1 MVASHA
7 PDTGDLAHN
16 PGMCHDWES
25 NQQPFG
31 SQAGVQ
37 STEPHEPGREKILL
51 IIFLS
56 DEELALRTYLE
67 LKNHTKPP
75 NFKNG

>member
-1 MVASHA
+1 MFASRA
-7 PDTGDLAHN
+7 PPTVVMGHN
-16 PGMCHDWES
+16 PGMCPDWES
-25 NQQPFG
+25 NLRPFG